1 MKYNFNERIDRSE
14 NHSAKWAEME
24 MKFGRSDLIPM
35 WVADMDIKAAPEIVE
50 SMKKKVEQEIFG
62 YVYKWAEM
70 EMKFGRSDLIP
81 MWVADMDI
89 KAAPEIVESMKK
101 KVEQEIFGYVY
112 RPDSYYKTA
121 TEWLKKRFGYEIS
134 PSSLI
139 HSPGV
144 VPSMSIL
151 VKMLTKNS
159 DKILI
164 QTPVYPPFASAVKD
178 NGRELVENP
187 LIKDEKGYYTI
198 DFEDLEKKLSLDE
211 VKLLI
216 LCNPHNPVGRVWKK
230 EELLKMG
237 ELCKKYN
244 VRILAD
250 EIWRDL
256 IMPGLL
262 ILCNPHNPVGRVWKK
277 EELLKMGE
285 LCKKYNVRIL
295 ADEIWRD
302 LIMPGYKHTPM
313 ASLSKDI
320 EDITITLFSPTKS
333 FNLAGLQASFVTF
346 PRAEERKEFD
356 NILGQMD
363 VKRNNPFS
371 LVAFETAYEKCED
384 WLEELI
390 LHIDGN
396 MQYVV
401 DFIAEKLPEIKVV
414 KPEGT
419 YLMWLDFNGTNKSS
433 KTRGNLFNVAGF

>member
-35 WVADMDIKAAPEIVE
+35 WVADMDIKAAPEI
-50 SMKKKVEQEIFG
+50 I
-62 YVYKWAEM
+62 
-70 EMKFGRSDLIP
+70 
-81 MWVADMDI
+81 
-89 KAAPEIVESMKK
+89 ESMKK

-151 VKMLTKNS
+151 VKMLTKTT

-211 VKLLI
+211 VKLF
-216 LCNPHNPVGRVWKK
+216 
-230 EELLKMG
+230 
-237 ELCKKYN
+237 
-244 VRILAD
+244 
-250 EIWRDL
+250 
-256 IMPGLL
+256 

-313 ASLSKDI
+313 ASLSKGI
-320 EDITITLFSPTKS
+320 EDITITLFSPVSYTHLTLPTK
-333 FNLAGLQASFVTF
+333 
-346 PRAEERKEFD
+346 
-356 NILGQMD
+356 
-363 VKRNNPFS
+363 
-371 LVAFETAYEKCED
+371 
-384 WLEELI
+384 LE
-390 LHIDGN
+390 
-396 MQYVV
+396 V
-401 DFIAEKLPEIKVV
+401 
-414 KPEGT
+414 
-419 YLMWLDFNGTNKSS
+419 
-433 KTRGNLFNVAGF
+433 

>member
-14 NHSAKWAEME
+14 NHSA
-24 MKFGRSDLIPM
+24 
-35 WVADMDIKAAPEIVE
+35 
-50 SMKKKVEQEIFG
+50 
-62 YVYKWAEM
+62 KWAEM

-151 VKMLTKNS
+151 VKMLTKTT

-198 DFEDLEKKLSLDE
+198 YFEDLEKKLSLDE
-211 VKLLI
+211 VKLF
-216 LCNPHNPVGRVWKK
+216 
-230 EELLKMG
+230 
-237 ELCKKYN
+237 
-244 VRILAD
+244 
-250 EIWRDL
+250 
-256 IMPGLL
+256 

-313 ASLSKDI
+313 ASLSKGI

-333 FNLAGLQASFVTF
+333 FNLAGLQASFATF

-419 YLMWLDFNGTNKSS
+419 YLMWLDFNGTKIPQDKIQEFLINEAKVAMNDGGSFGS
-433 KTRGNLFNVAGF
+433 NGKGFARMNVACPRYMVEEAMERIEKALKNLK

>member
-14 NHSAKWAEME
+14 NHSA
-24 MKFGRSDLIPM
+24 
-35 WVADMDIKAAPEIVE
+35 
-50 SMKKKVEQEIFG
+50 
-62 YVYKWAEM
+62 KWAEM

-134 PSSLI
+134 PNSLI

-151 VKMLTKNS
+151 VKMLTKTT

-187 LIKDEKGYYTI
+187 LIKDGKGYYTI

-211 VKLLI
+211 VKLF
-216 LCNPHNPVGRVWKK
+216 
-230 EELLKMG
+230 
-237 ELCKKYN
+237 
-244 VRILAD
+244 
-250 EIWRDL
+250 
-256 IMPGLL
+256 

-302 LIMPGYKHTPM
+302 LIMPGYKHTSM
-313 ASLSKDI
+313 ASLSKGI

-333 FNLAGLQASFVTF
+333 FNLAGLQASFATF

-419 YLMWLDFNGTNKSS
+419 YLMWLDFNGTKIPQDKIQEFLINEAKVAMNDGGSFGS
-433 KTRGNLFNVAGF
+433 NGKGFARMNVACPRYMVKEAMERIEKALKNLK

>member
-14 NHSAKWAEME
+14 NHSA
-24 MKFGRSDLIPM
+24 
-35 WVADMDIKAAPEIVE
+35 
-50 SMKKKVEQEIFG
+50 
-62 YVYKWAEM
+62 KWAEM

-178 NGRELVENP
+178 NGKELVENP

-211 VKLLI
+211 VKLF
-216 LCNPHNPVGRVWKK
+216 
-230 EELLKMG
+230 
-237 ELCKKYN
+237 
-244 VRILAD
+244 
-250 EIWRDL
+250 
-256 IMPGLL
+256 

-302 LIMPGYKHTPM
+302 LIMPGYKHTSM
-313 ASLSKDI
+313 ASLSKGI

-333 FNLAGLQASFVTF
+333 FNLAGLQASFATF

-419 YLMWLDFNGTNKSS
+419 YLMWLDFNGTKIPQDKIQEFLINEAKVAMNDGGSFGS
-433 KTRGNLFNVAGF
+433 NGKGFARMNVACPRYMVEEAMERIEKALKNLK

>member
-35 WVADMDIKAAPEIVE
+35 WVADMDIKAAPEI
-50 SMKKKVEQEIFG
+50 I
-62 YVYKWAEM
+62 
-70 EMKFGRSDLIP
+70 
-81 MWVADMDI
+81 
-89 KAAPEIVESMKK
+89 ESMKK

-112 RPDSYYKTA
+112 RPDSYYKIA

-151 VKMLTKNS
+151 VKMLTKTT

-198 DFEDLEKKLSLDE
+198 YFEDLEKKLSLDE
-211 VKLLI
+211 VKLF
-216 LCNPHNPVGRVWKK
+216 
-230 EELLKMG
+230 
-237 ELCKKYN
+237 
-244 VRILAD
+244 
-250 EIWRDL
+250 
-256 IMPGLL
+256 

-333 FNLAGLQASFVTF
+333 FNLAGLQASFATF

-401 DFIAEKLPEIKVV
+401 DFISEKLPEIKVV

-419 YLMWLDFNGTNKSS
+419 YLMWLDFNGTKIPQDKIQEFLINEAKVAMNDGGSFGS
-433 KTRGNLFNVAGF
+433 NGKGFARMNVACPRYMVEEAMERIEKALKNLK

>member
-14 NHSAKWAEME
+14 NHSA
-24 MKFGRSDLIPM
+24 
-35 WVADMDIKAAPEIVE
+35 
-50 SMKKKVEQEIFG
+50 
-62 YVYKWAEM
+62 KWAEM

-187 LIKDEKGYYTI
+187 LVKDEKGYYTI

-211 VKLLI
+211 VKLF
-216 LCNPHNPVGRVWKK
+216 
-230 EELLKMG
+230 
-237 ELCKKYN
+237 
-244 VRILAD
+244 
-250 EIWRDL
+250 
-256 IMPGLL
+256 

-313 ASLSKDI
+313 ASISKDI

-333 FNLAGLQASFVTF
+333 FNLAGLQASFATF

-419 YLMWLDFNGTNKSS
+419 YLMWLDFNGTKISQDKIQEFLINEAKVAMNDGGSFGS
-433 KTRGNLFNVAGF
+433 NGKGFARMNVACPRYMVEEAMERIEKALKNLK

>member
-1 MKYNFNERIDRSE
+1 MKYNFNEKIDRSE
-14 NHSAKWAEME
+14 NHSA
-24 MKFGRSDLIPM
+24 
-35 WVADMDIKAAPEIVE
+35 
-50 SMKKKVEQEIFG
+50 
-62 YVYKWAEM
+62 KWAEM

-187 LIKDEKGYYTI
+187 LVKDEKGYYTI
-198 DFEDLEKKLSLDE
+198 DFEDLEKKLSLGE
-211 VKLLI
+211 VKLF
-216 LCNPHNPVGRVWKK
+216 
-230 EELLKMG
+230 
-237 ELCKKYN
+237 
-244 VRILAD
+244 
-250 EIWRDL
+250 
-256 IMPGLL
+256 

-313 ASLSKDI
+313 ASLSKEI

-333 FNLAGLQASFVTF
+333 FNLAGLQASFATF
-346 PRAEERKEFD
+346 PRIEERKEFD
-356 NILGQMD
+356 DILGQMD

-384 WLEELI
+384 WIEELI
-390 LHIDGN
+390 VHIDGN
-396 MQYVV
+396 MQYVI
-401 DFIAEKLPEIKVV
+401 DFINERLPEIKVV

-419 YLMWLDFNGTNKSS
+419 YLMWLDFNGTKIPQDKIQEFLINEAKVAMNDGGSF
-433 KTRGNLFNVAGF
+433 GNNGKGFARMNVACPRYMVEEAMERIEKALKNLR

>member
-14 NHSAKWAEME
+14 NHSA
-24 MKFGRSDLIPM
+24 
-35 WVADMDIKAAPEIVE
+35 
-50 SMKKKVEQEIFG
+50 
-62 YVYKWAEM
+62 KWAEM

-134 PSSLI
+134 PNSLI

-151 VKMLTKNS
+151 VKMLTKTT

-211 VKLLI
+211 VKLFI
-216 LCNPHNPVGRVWKK
+216 LCNPHNPVGRVCKK
-230 EELLKMG
+230 EELLK
-237 ELCKKYN
+237 
-244 VRILAD
+244 I
-250 EIWRDL
+250 
-256 IMPGLL
+256 
-262 ILCNPHNPVGRVWKK
+262 
-277 EELLKMGE
+277 GE

-333 FNLAGLQASFVTF
+333 FNLAGLQASFATF

-419 YLMWLDFNGTNKSS
+419 YLMWLDFNGTKIPQDKIQEFLINEAKVAMNDGGSFGS
-433 KTRGNLFNVAGF
+433 NGKGFARMNVACPRYMVKEAMERIEKALKNLK

>member
-35 WVADMDIKAAPEIVE
+35 WVADMDIKAAPEI
-50 SMKKKVEQEIFG
+50 I
-62 YVYKWAEM
+62 
-70 EMKFGRSDLIP
+70 
-81 MWVADMDI
+81 
-89 KAAPEIVESMKK
+89 ESMKK

-112 RPDSYYKTA
+112 RPDSYYKIA

-151 VKMLTKNS
+151 VKMLTKTT

-187 LIKDEKGYYTI
+187 LVKDEKGYYTI
-198 DFEDLEKKLSLDE
+198 YFEDLEKKLSLDE
-211 VKLLI
+211 VK
-216 LCNPHNPVGRVWKK
+216 
-230 EELLKMG
+230 
-237 ELCKKYN
+237 
-244 VRILAD
+244 
-250 EIWRDL
+250 
-256 IMPGLL
+256 LL

-333 FNLAGLQASFVTF
+333 FNLAGLQASFATF

-401 DFIAEKLPEIKVV
+401 DFISEKLPEIKVV

-419 YLMWLDFNGTNKSS
+419 YLMWLDFNGTKIPQDKIQEFLINEAKVAMNDGGSFGS
-433 KTRGNLFNVAGF
+433 NGKGFARMNVACPRYMVEEAMERIEKALKNLK

>member
-35 WVADMDIKAAPEIVE
+35 WVADMDIKAAPEI
-50 SMKKKVEQEIFG
+50 I
-62 YVYKWAEM
+62 
-70 EMKFGRSDLIP
+70 
-81 MWVADMDI
+81 
-89 KAAPEIVESMKK
+89 ESMKK

-151 VKMLTKNS
+151 VKMLTKTT

-211 VKLLI
+211 VKLF
-216 LCNPHNPVGRVWKK
+216 
-230 EELLKMG
+230 
-237 ELCKKYN
+237 
-244 VRILAD
+244 
-250 EIWRDL
+250 
-256 IMPGLL
+256 

-313 ASLSKDI
+313 ASLSKGI

-333 FNLAGLQASFVTF
+333 FNLAGLQASFATF

-419 YLMWLDFNGTNKSS
+419 YLMWLDFNGTKIPQDKIQEFLINEAKVAMNDGGSFGS
-433 KTRGNLFNVAGF
+433 NGKGFARMNVACPRYMVEEAMERIEKALKNLK

>member
-62 YVYKWAEM
+62 YVY
-70 EMKFGRSDLIP
+70 
-81 MWVADMDI
+81 
-89 KAAPEIVESMKK
+89 
-101 KVEQEIFGYVY
+101 
-112 RPDSYYKTA
+112 RPDSYYKIA

-151 VKMLTKNS
+151 VKMLTKTT

-211 VKLLI
+211 VKLF
-216 LCNPHNPVGRVWKK
+216 
-230 EELLKMG
+230 
-237 ELCKKYN
+237 
-244 VRILAD
+244 
-250 EIWRDL
+250 
-256 IMPGLL
+256 

-313 ASLSKDI
+313 ASLSKGI

-333 FNLAGLQASFVTF
+333 FNLAGLQASFATF

-401 DFIAEKLPEIKVV
+401 DFISEKLPEIKVV

-419 YLMWLDFNGTNKSS
+419 YLMWLDFNGTKIPQDKIQEFLINEAKVAMNDGGSFGS
-433 KTRGNLFNVAGF
+433 NGKGFARMNVACPRYMVEEAMERIEKALKNLK

>member
-14 NHSAKWAEME
+14 NHSA
-24 MKFGRSDLIPM
+24 
-35 WVADMDIKAAPEIVE
+35 
-50 SMKKKVEQEIFG
+50 
-62 YVYKWAEM
+62 KWAEM

-178 NGRELVENP
+178 NGRGLVENP
-187 LIKDEKGYYTI
+187 LVKDEKGYYTI

-211 VKLLI
+211 VKLF
-216 LCNPHNPVGRVWKK
+216 
-230 EELLKMG
+230 
-237 ELCKKYN
+237 
-244 VRILAD
+244 
-250 EIWRDL
+250 
-256 IMPGLL
+256 

-313 ASLSKDI
+313 ASLSKGI

-333 FNLAGLQASFVTF
+333 FNLAGLQASFATF

-419 YLMWLDFNGTNKSS
+419 YLMWLDFNGTKIPQDKIQEFLINEAKVAMNDGGSFGS
-433 KTRGNLFNVAGF
+433 NGKGFARMNVACPRYMVEEAMERIEKALKNLK

>member
-14 NHSAKWAEME
+14 NHSA
-24 MKFGRSDLIPM
+24 
-35 WVADMDIKAAPEIVE
+35 
-50 SMKKKVEQEIFG
+50 
-62 YVYKWAEM
+62 KWAEM

-187 LIKDEKGYYTI
+187 LVKDEKGYYTI
-198 DFEDLEKKLSLDE
+198 DFEDLEKKLSLGE
-211 VKLLI
+211 VKLF
-216 LCNPHNPVGRVWKK
+216 
-230 EELLKMG
+230 
-237 ELCKKYN
+237 
-244 VRILAD
+244 
-250 EIWRDL
+250 
-256 IMPGLL
+256 

-333 FNLAGLQASFVTF
+333 FNLAGLQASFATF

-401 DFIAEKLPEIKVV
+401 DFINERLPEIKVV

-419 YLMWLDFNGTNKSS
+419 YLMWLDFNGTKIPQDKIQEFLINEAKVAMNDGGSFGS
-433 KTRGNLFNVAGF
+433 NGKGFARMNVACPRYMVEEAMERIEKALKNLK

>member
-35 WVADMDIKAAPEIVE
+35 WVADMDIKAAPEI
-50 SMKKKVEQEIFG
+50 I
-62 YVYKWAEM
+62 
-70 EMKFGRSDLIP
+70 
-81 MWVADMDI
+81 
-89 KAAPEIVESMKK
+89 ESMKK

-151 VKMLTKNS
+151 VKMLTKTT

-211 VKLLI
+211 VKLF
-216 LCNPHNPVGRVWKK
+216 
-230 EELLKMG
+230 
-237 ELCKKYN
+237 
-244 VRILAD
+244 
-250 EIWRDL
+250 
-256 IMPGLL
+256 

-302 LIMPGYKHTPM
+302 LIMPGYKHTSM
-313 ASLSKDI
+313 ASLSKGI

-333 FNLAGLQASFVTF
+333 FNLAGLQASFATF

-419 YLMWLDFNGTNKSS
+419 YLMWLDFNGTKIPQDKIQEFLINEAKVAMNDGGSFGS
-433 KTRGNLFNVAGF
+433 NGKGFARMNVACPRYMVEEAMERIEKALKNLK

>member
-14 NHSAKWAEME
+14 NHSA
-24 MKFGRSDLIPM
+24 
-35 WVADMDIKAAPEIVE
+35 
-50 SMKKKVEQEIFG
+50 
-62 YVYKWAEM
+62 KWAEM

-151 VKMLTKNS
+151 VKMLTKTT

-211 VKLLI
+211 VKLF
-216 LCNPHNPVGRVWKK
+216 
-230 EELLKMG
+230 
-237 ELCKKYN
+237 
-244 VRILAD
+244 
-250 EIWRDL
+250 
-256 IMPGLL
+256 

-313 ASLSKDI
+313 ASLSKGI

-333 FNLAGLQASFVTF
+333 FNLAGLQASFATF

-401 DFIAEKLPEIKVV
+401 DFISEKLPEIKVV

-419 YLMWLDFNGTNKSS
+419 YLMWLDFNGTKIPQDKIQEFLINEAKVAMNDGGSFGS
-433 KTRGNLFNVAGF
+433 NGKGFARMNVACPRYMVEEAMERIEKALKNLK

>member
-14 NHSAKWAEME
+14 NHSA
-24 MKFGRSDLIPM
+24 
-35 WVADMDIKAAPEIVE
+35 
-50 SMKKKVEQEIFG
+50 
-62 YVYKWAEM
+62 KWAEM

-151 VKMLTKNS
+151 VKMLTKTT

-178 NGRELVENP
+178 NGKELVENP

-211 VKLLI
+211 VKLF
-216 LCNPHNPVGRVWKK
+216 
-230 EELLKMG
+230 
-237 ELCKKYN
+237 
-244 VRILAD
+244 
-250 EIWRDL
+250 
-256 IMPGLL
+256 

-313 ASLSKDI
+313 ASLSKGI

-333 FNLAGLQASFVTF
+333 FNLAGLQASFATF

-419 YLMWLDFNGTNKSS
+419 YLMWLDFNGTKIPQDKIQEFLINEAKVAMNDGGSFGS
-433 KTRGNLFNVAGF
+433 NGKGFARMNVACPRYMVEEAMERIEKALKNLK

>member
-35 WVADMDIKAAPEIVE
+35 WVADMDIKAAPEI
-50 SMKKKVEQEIFG
+50 I
-62 YVYKWAEM
+62 
-70 EMKFGRSDLIP
+70 
-81 MWVADMDI
+81 
-89 KAAPEIVESMKK
+89 ESMKK

-112 RPDSYYKTA
+112 RPDSYYKIA

-151 VKMLTKNS
+151 VKMLTKTT

-178 NGRELVENP
+178 NGRELVENQ

-256 IMPGLL
+256 IMPG
-262 ILCNPHNPVGRVWKK
+262 
-277 EELLKMGE
+277 
-285 LCKKYNVRIL
+285 
-295 ADEIWRD
+295 
-302 LIMPGYKHTPM
+302 YKHTSM
-313 ASLSKDI
+313 ASLSKGI

-333 FNLAGLQASFVTF
+333 FNLAGLQASFATF

-419 YLMWLDFNGTNKSS
+419 YLMWLDFNGTKIPQDKIQEFLINEAKVAMNDGGSFGS
-433 KTRGNLFNVAGF
+433 NGKGFARMNVACPRYMVEEAMERIEKALKNLK

>member
-1 MKYNFNERIDRSE
+1 MKYNFNEKIDRSE
-14 NHSAKWAEME
+14 NHSA
-24 MKFGRSDLIPM
+24 
-35 WVADMDIKAAPEIVE
+35 
-50 SMKKKVEQEIFG
+50 
-62 YVYKWAEM
+62 KWAEM

-134 PSSLI
+134 PNSLI

-151 VKMLTKNS
+151 VKMLTKTT

-187 LIKDEKGYYTI
+187 LIKDESGYYTI

-211 VKLLI
+211 VKLF
-216 LCNPHNPVGRVWKK
+216 
-230 EELLKMG
+230 
-237 ELCKKYN
+237 
-244 VRILAD
+244 
-250 EIWRDL
+250 
-256 IMPGLL
+256 

-313 ASLSKDI
+313 ASISKDI

-333 FNLAGLQASFVTF
+333 FNLAGLQASFATF
-346 PRAEERKEFD
+346 PRVEERKEFD
-356 NILGQMD
+356 SILGQMD

-401 DFIAEKLPEIKVV
+401 DFINERLPEIKVV

-419 YLMWLDFNGTNKSS
+419 YLMWLDFNGTKISQDKIQEFLINKAKVAMNDGGSFGS
-433 KTRGNLFNVAGF
+433 NGKGFARMNVACPRYMVEEAMERIEKALKNLK

>member
-35 WVADMDIKAAPEIVE
+35 WVADMDIKAAPEI
-50 SMKKKVEQEIFG
+50 I
-62 YVYKWAEM
+62 
-70 EMKFGRSDLIP
+70 
-81 MWVADMDI
+81 
-89 KAAPEIVESMKK
+89 ESMKK

-112 RPDSYYKTA
+112 RPDSYYKIA

-134 PSSLI
+134 PNSLI

-151 VKMLTKNS
+151 VKMLTKTT

-256 IMPGLL
+256 IMPG
-262 ILCNPHNPVGRVWKK
+262 
-277 EELLKMGE
+277 
-285 LCKKYNVRIL
+285 
-295 ADEIWRD
+295 
-302 LIMPGYKHTPM
+302 YKHTPM

-333 FNLAGLQASFVTF
+333 FNLAGLQASFATF

-419 YLMWLDFNGTNKSS
+419 YLMWLDFNGTKIPQDKIQEFLINEAKVAMNDGGSFGS
-433 KTRGNLFNVAGF
+433 NGKGFARMNVACPRYMVEEAMERIEKALKNLK